1 LREALPDGPPYRFRI
16 HDRDRICSKELDPA
30 LADLGVQVLRRP
42 VRAPQANSLGERL
55 GGSLRRACLDW
66 FIPLN
71 ERRLSTI
78 GKFWTQ
84 PYHRGRP
91 PCCLSPGLPEP
102 RQESVPAGGH
112 RHQLPAG
119 FRVVKTFVLGG
130 LHHEYLLVKEAA

>member
-1 LREALPDGPPYRFRI
+1 VV
-16 HDRDRICSKELDPA
+16 
-30 LADLGVQVLRRP
+30 DLGVQVLRRP
-42 VRAPQANSLGERL
+42 VRVRAPQANSLGERL

-71 ERRLSTI
+71 ERHLRRI

-91 PCCLSPGLPEP
+91 PCCLGPGLPEP
-102 RQESVPAGGH
+102 RQESVPASGH

-119 FRVVKTFVLGG
+119 FRKRLC
-130 LHHEYLLVKEAA
+130 LLVKEAA